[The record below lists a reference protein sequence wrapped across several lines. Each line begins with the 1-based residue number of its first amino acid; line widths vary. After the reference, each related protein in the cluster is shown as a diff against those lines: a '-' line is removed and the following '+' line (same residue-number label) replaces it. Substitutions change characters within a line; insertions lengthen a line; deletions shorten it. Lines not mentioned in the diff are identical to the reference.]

1 MVIAKIVREIRLLAY
16 RVNIRRYTM
25 YIFDEDSFLQY
36 FISIHYYLNYPN
48 FLSRGNVQYI
58 NNNVKRCVH
67 IYIHTIGTMR
77 LHFVL
82 VY

>member
-25 YIFDEDSFLQY
+25 YIFDEYSFLQY

-48 FLSRGNVQYI
+48 FIAR
-58 NNNVKRCVH
+58 KCT
-67 IYIHTIGTMR
+67 IYK
-77 LHFVL
+77 
-82 VY
+82 